1 MVGEWVV
8 GDVLGLH
15 GLADGLGDGLASG
28 HAVDDLLDVAVLQ
41 RNNGV
46 NGLGRVDAVLGGH
59 LMASVLDG
67 GDSWGD
73 GCGHSSWG
81 VSESGVSV
89 SGGGEVLRVGL
100 GVSLTLDQMGW
111 SSGAVGGG
119 DVLAD
124 LLVLDVLVGDVDGVA
139 DGL

>member
-59 LMASVLDG
+59 LMASLRTIHQVNYIHARGRLAKKYDMG
-67 GDSWGD
+67 NTLWYCNKI
-73 GCGHSSWG
+73 GC
-81 VSESGVSV
+81 
-89 SGGGEVLRVGL
+89 LR
-100 GVSLTLDQMGW
+100 
-111 SSGAVGGG
+111 A
-119 DVLAD
+119 
-124 LLVLDVLVGDVDGVA
+124 
-139 DGL
+139 